1 MISFLVWIVMG
12 AVVGWLASL
21 LMKTDSSQGTIL
33 NIVVG
38 IVGAFVGGFVFRAL
52 GFQGTNINDGISVYS
67 VLVSLVGAVIV
78 IGIAQLLRRGTR
90 RSRTA

>member
-33 NIVVG
+33 NIAVG
-38 IVGAFVGGFVFRAL
+38 IVGAFVGGFLFRAL
-52 GFQGTNINDGISVYS
+52 GFSGANINEGISVYG
-67 VLVSLVGAVIV
+67 VVVSLVGAVVV
-78 IGIAQLLRRGTR
+78 IAAAQLLQRGTR
-90 RSRTA
+90 RRTPA